1 MEDELQRQIERL
13 TLQLQET
20 QKRAD
25 EETRRRQEAEQRE
38 KDKEAKLT
46 EAQQQQQQT
55 QQQLQ
60 QTQQELQ
67 QTQQQLGEVGKDSQ
81 RSPLSSFPSFLPLGM
96 LNPFPSF
103 HSQVNSGPWPPT
115 NEKQAL
121 WLRVHH
127 LDPR

>member
-1 MEDELQRQIERL
+1 MEEELQKQIQRL

-20 QKRAD
+20 QKLAD
-25 EETRRRQEAEQRE
+25 EETSRRQEAEQRE

-46 EAQQQQQQT
+46 EAQQQR
-55 QQQLQ
+55 Q

-67 QTQQQLGEVGKDSQ
+67 QTQQKYEQVGKTAKELFPP
-81 RSPLSSFPSFLPLGM
+81 PLPFFRM

-103 HSQVNSGPWPPT
+103 HSQVNSGPWPPP

-121 WLRVHH
+121 WL
-127 LDPR
+127 